1 MYLYVVLSL
10 GRSHGNKVREIA
22 REQSPRIRV
31 VWPSNDTVRSSA
43 RGRMRQKKN
52 WFVKLCSPDFTNKGR
67 TSFLVRYKVPDILLN
82 CQFLALIHNLVAS
95 RFLFARLSFDGGRW
109 GWMAPCLDPLGS
121 SCQWS
126 NRLGPLFRTNQP
138 ADWDDILG
146 NSERFRLR
154 TGWKNWIPPAPGGG
168 PWVTPPPSACHRTV
182 GWKTLYGR
190 VLSSVGRPTWR
201 RIKASTT
208 LNLRNESF
216 GMNWIQ

>member
-1 MYLYVVLSL
+1 MLCYLWEEVTETRLEKSQGSSLQGYGSYDLLMIQWGQVHVGACVKRKTDLS
-10 GRSHGNKVREIA
+10 N
-22 REQSPRIRV
+22 
-31 VWPSNDTVRSSA
+31 SA
-43 RGRMRQKKN
+43 LQTLQTR
-52 WFVKLCSPDFTNKGR
+52 GR

-82 CQFLALIHNLVAS
+82 CQFLELIHNLVAI

-190 VLSSVGRPTWR
+190 VLGSVGRPTWR